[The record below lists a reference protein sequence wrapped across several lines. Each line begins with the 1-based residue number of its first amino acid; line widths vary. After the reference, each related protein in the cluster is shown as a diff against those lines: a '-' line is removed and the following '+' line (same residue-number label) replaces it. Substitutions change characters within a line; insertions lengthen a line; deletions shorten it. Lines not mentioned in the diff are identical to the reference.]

1 MARFIPYDQ
10 TGFGRINPNVGAKWF
25 GSEIK
30 PMDPRLK
37 HKPKDWSTPEGIA
50 TALTLTK
57 AIAEHPITDLAVKG
71 IGEAFKGTPDVLY
84 PEKRHEDM
92 LARAT
97 DLRVKGGDQ
106 NVLTAERL
114 EAEARELSGTV
125 VRSMDDLFAFV
136 SRPGATREDLS
147 FAMSKV
153 SNFAPASSLSQIRA
167 GVDPSQPYRKA
178 LMGAYQKA
186 TRSELTD
193 YQQAMLR
200 LREGNYKSLADK
212 RRDEV
217 TMRRK
222 WFTRRM
228 EGIQSKMDDYK
239 NRTKNRNRKTDADVL
254 KIMGMLALARNEG
267 EVKALAP
274 VFKALVSKYSR
285 TAYPPTVDV
294 VRQYLERFGIDIK
307 LPDPST
313 IKYPKEKSRRK
324 RGSGGGRRRS
334 SSAPGKLV
342 GQLASVLDKYRDTL
356 TNIEMD
362 IESQGRDNVTPDKWN
377 EYIASTKRIVR
388 ILRGYQTSARVGKAD
403 VRRDKD
409 NRIFLI
415 NPAASEVV
423 GKVQRLASEL
433 LKLSE
438 SRYTEKEG
446 SRVATK
452 KYNKEQVP
460 RQARRLNA
468 ASRLAKKYSGSVRV
482 SISGSGG
489 SARVVVTGLPDR
501 YQSDRDDGDPGAKA
515 FKAAL
520 KALKA
525 HVSNHGNLTKKR

>member
-1 MARFIPYDQ
+1 
-10 TGFGRINPNVGAKWF
+10 
-25 GSEIK
+25 
-30 PMDPRLK
+30 
-37 HKPKDWSTPEGIA
+37 
-50 TALTLTK
+50 
-57 AIAEHPITDLAVKG
+57 
-71 IGEAFKGTPDVLY
+71 
-84 PEKRHEDM
+84 
-92 LARAT
+92 
-97 DLRVKGGDQ
+97 
-106 NVLTAERL
+106 
-114 EAEARELSGTV
+114 
-125 VRSMDDLFAFV
+125 MDDLFAFV

-153 SNFAPASSLSQIRA
+153 SNFAPARSLSQIRA

-178 LMGAYQKA
+178 LMNAYRRA
-186 TRSELTD
+186 TRSQLTD

-217 TMRRK
+217 TMRRN
-222 WFTRRM
+222 WFIKRM
-228 EGIQSKMDDYK
+228 EGIQSRMDDYK

-254 KIMGMLALARNEG
+254 KIMGMLALAKNEG
-267 EVKALAP
+267 EIKAVAP
-274 VFKALVSKYSR
+274 VFKALISRYSR
-285 TAYPPTVDV
+285 TAYPPTVDI

-324 RGSGGGRRRS
+324 RSGGGGRRRS
-334 SSAPGKLV
+334 SAAPGKLV

-377 EYIASTKRIVR
+377 EYIASTRRIVR

-403 VRRDKD
+403 IRRDKD
-409 NRIFLI
+409 NKIFLI
-415 NPAASEVV
+415 NPAAADVV
-423 GKVQRLASEL
+423 GDVQTLASQL

-438 SRYTEKEG
+438 SRYAEKEG

-460 RQARRLNA
+460 RQLRRYNNA
-468 ASRLAKKYSGSVRV
+468 QEAAGKYSRSIKVFVR
-482 SISGSGG
+482 GKGG
-489 SARVVVTGLPDR
+489 SAKVVVTGLPDS
-501 YQSDRDDGDPGAKA
+501 YQSDLDDGDPGAKA

-525 HVSNHGNLTKKR
+525 HVSNHGNLTIKR

>member
-50 TALTLTK
+50 TALNLTK

-97 DLRVKGGDQ
+97 DLRVKGGEQ
-106 NVLTAERL
+106 NILTAERL

-178 LMGAYQKA
+178 LMSAYQRA

-324 RGSGGGRRRS
+324 RGGGGGRRRS
-334 SSAPGKLV
+334 SADPGKLA
-342 GQLASVLDKYRDTL
+342 GNLSSILGDYKDELDAVNAAIDAT
-356 TNIEMD
+356 
-362 IESQGRDNVTPDKWN
+362 GRDNVTPDQWRAYKATT
-377 EYIASTKRIVR
+377 ERVLR
-388 ILRGYQTSARVGKAD
+388 ILKGYQSSSRVGKGD
-403 VRRDKD
+403 IRRDKA
-409 NRIFLI
+409 NKVFLI
-415 NPAASEVV
+415 SPEDERAVGRVQEFANRLFTLSKARWQGKESGRAEVEKSKTKQTPVQLRRYNNAQEAA
-423 GKVQRLASEL
+423 GK
-433 LKLSE
+433 
-438 SRYTEKEG
+438 YG
-446 SRVATK
+446 GNIRVF
-452 KYNKEQVP
+452 
-460 RQARRLNA
+460 
-468 ASRLAKKYSGSVRV
+468 VR
-482 SISGSGG
+482 GKGG
-489 SARVVVTGLPDR
+489 SAKVVVTGLPDS
-501 YQSDRDDGDPGAKA
+501 YQSDLDDGDPGAKA

-525 HVSNHGNLTKKR
+525 HVSSHGNLTKKR